1 MKNRNSS
8 AHLHILRGLVSA
20 ALVLMFAFLFL
31 PPITARAGDVLPGR
45 WQYMDTWLKNDNIV
59 EPDHYEAPFSVNGGV
74 YSPDNLN
81 TELMSDTDFYTPGY
95 MDYEEVRMCYSSPDG
110 NIIPNVSNKNF
121 AVEYIVSKH
130 GSWLSDG
137 TEGSITV
144 QLPVPVNCDPQSA
157 YMWRVDTCHWDYGIE
172 SADMFDKEVHST
184 MQIGSDFLTVTVP
197 YKRINLESD
206 FYDNK
211 WEPGWNEC
219 RVYILF
225 HRHMG
230 YDMESNDSQHW
241 YVCKDGDGFTWG
253 KESHSFQDGVCTD
266 CEKKQGSSSDD
277 KEDDTDGQQT
287 KVDTFKNYKVIGKNT
302 AEYVGSVSDKK
313 KTAIRIADTI
323 KGGSGTVYKVISVRN
338 GALKKGKVKTL
349 IIGKNVKTIGDNA
362 FSDCTGLVNV
372 TVGSNV
378 TTIGDKAFFNTSIK
392 NLSFPAKT
400 YKFGKQFVGKCG
412 KLKVLTFKSS
422 KITDKSLSAGTCSGI
437 GVKVTVKVP
446 KAKVSGYTK
455 LFQKKGLNKKVKVQ
469 AIKK

>member
-8 AHLHILRGLVSA
+8 AHLHILRGLVST

-45 WQYMDTWLKNDNIV
+45 WQYFDTWLKNDNIV
-59 EPDHYEAPFSVNGGV
+59 EPDHYEASFSTSGGI

-81 TELMSDTDFYTPGY
+81 KDLQSDEDFYTPGY
-95 MDYEEVRMCYSSPDG
+95 KDYEEVRMWYSSPDG
-110 NIIPNVSNKNF
+110 TFVPIVSNKNF
-121 AVEYIVSKH
+121 EVQYEISIH

-137 TEGSITV
+137 TEGNITV

-157 YMWRVDTCHWDYGIE
+157 YMWRVDTCHSPYGIE
-172 SADMFDKEVHST
+172 VADRDDSEFHST

-197 YKRINLESD
+197 YRSTKLDSWAA
-206 FYDNK
+206 DNK
-211 WEPGWNEC
+211 WDPGWNNF

-230 YDMESNDSQHW
+230 YDMESNGTQHW
-241 YVCKDGDGFTWG
+241 YVCKDGDGYTWG
-253 KESHSFQDGVCTD
+253 KESHNFHDGVCSV
-266 CEKKQGSSSDD
+266 CSKKQGSSSDD
-277 KEDDTDGQQT
+277 KDDDTSGQQT

-323 KGGSGTVYKVISVRN
+323 KGGSGTVYKVVSVRN

-378 TTIGDKAFFNTSIK
+378 TTIGDKAFYNTSIK

-422 KITDKSLSAGTCSGI
+422 KITDKSLSAGACSGI
-437 GVKVTVKVP
+437 GVKVTVKVT
-446 KAKVSGYTK
+446 KTRVSAYTK